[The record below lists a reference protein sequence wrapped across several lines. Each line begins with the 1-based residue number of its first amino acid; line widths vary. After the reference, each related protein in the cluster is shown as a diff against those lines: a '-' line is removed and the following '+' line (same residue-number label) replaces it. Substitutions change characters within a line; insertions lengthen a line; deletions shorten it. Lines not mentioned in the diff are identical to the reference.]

1 MNENEYYEE
10 EGRYYA
16 NPQLGLDET
25 SQFLESFEAARQ
37 RENDRIAQET
47 HALGTDVPSSMGGLS
62 GSGGVWR
69 QRYQNPQVAKMI
81 SDLDAE
87 MQAQALTT
95 AMSNDLSKWQNRYS
109 QAKRNYNKRKAAS
122 TTPSATDPG
131 LFHDGE
137 VETKANDE
145 QAEVTGVLSGVAG
158 SKTIV
163 NPMTGQVMNF
173 DIDTDEMT
181 GSYYPNAQTYRVP
194 TEQDTQALNEA
205 YRTTGKQLKG
215 FSEGARQW
223 RIGSNDGKWYYL
235 DPKDNQYKLAE

>member
-87 MQAQALTT
+87 MQGQALTT
-95 AMSNDLSKWQNRYS
+95 ALSNDLNKWQERYN
-109 QAKRNYNKRKAAS
+109 QAKRAYNKRQNSPKA
-122 TTPSATDPG
+122 TNPNDPG
-131 LFHDGE
+131 LFNDGE
-137 VETKANDE
+137 VETKETDDHVT
-145 QAEVTGVLSGVAG
+145 VTGELSGVAG

-163 NPMTGQVMNF
+163 NPITGQVMNF
-173 DIDTDEMT
+173 DIETDEMT
-181 GSYYPNAQTYRVP
+181 GSYNPTVQKYRVP
-194 TEQDTQALNEA
+194 TFEESYDLSKS
-205 YRTTGKQLKG
+205 GKTLKG

-223 RIGSNDGKWYYL
+223 RIGENDGKWYYL

>member
-81 SDLDAE
+81 TDLDAE
-87 MQAQALTT
+87 MQGQALST
-95 AMSNDLSKWQNRYS
+95 ALSNDLGKWQERYN
-109 QAKRNYNKRKAAS
+109 QAKRAYNKRQKKS
-122 TTPSATDPG
+122 NTTNPTGDPDKPDN
-131 LFHDGE
+131 LNE
-137 VETKANDE
+137 NPTTLE
-145 QAEVTGVLSGVAG
+145 L
-158 SKTIV
+158 SKTLTEGLSKKQYMDAFLKYMKEG
-163 NPMTGQVMNF
+163 MT
-173 DIDTDEMT
+173 
-181 GSYYPNAQTYRVP
+181 
-194 TEQDTQALNEA
+194 TEEA
-205 YRTTGKQLKG
+205 EAKAKADVGV
-215 FSEGARQW
+215 
-223 RIGSNDGKWYYL
+223 
-235 DPKDNQYKLAE
+235 